1 MSGCMLPLFC
11 YHIHLVLHKLLM
23 LWQLRQLI
31 EWKNPSIQGS
41 TACPNAILLHDFLH
55 QFAHL
60 FHFLSLTMT
69 PCVCTPHPA
78 CLESI
83 GYGCIR
89 MFSQPF
95 FHLVIHYL
103 YIIYFMACSSG
114 TGIVVRPVPHTHLK
128 VLWPMKRNRLKTS
141 LPSRVERRN
150 NKKCFEKTRN
160 HDQCLWQGGN
170 RTLQS
175 GEMK

>member
-1 MSGCMLPLFC
+1 
-11 YHIHLVLHKLLM
+11 M

-60 FHFLSLTMT
+60 LHFFSLTVT
-69 PCVCTPHPA
+69 PCICAPHPA

-95 FHLVIHYL
+95 FHLVLHTL
-103 YIIYFMACSSG
+103 YILYYG
-114 TGIVVRPVPHTHLK
+114 LLQRDGHRRKTRPARTSK
-128 VLWPMKRNRLKTS
+128 VLWPMKRNRFKTS

-150 NKKCFEKTRN
+150 NKKC
-160 HDQCLWQGGN
+160 L
-170 RTLQS
+170 
-175 GEMK
+175 